1 MSRRGINHSGTGD
14 NTENDSGSE
23 DGSENDS
30 GSKDFGH
37 KYFDIIYPIVVLSF
51 VLLLCGL
58 VFGPPYWERIA
69 RENAI
74 IARENAIESAVQK
87 NKLCTT
93 DLCQRWRNSL
103 VDKTKNDIEE
113 ALREAQCKI
122 SFKIDALVDCESS
135 LEYILKEVPDA
146 NGLHCSND
154 EFNTFYYL
162 NWCKGD

>member
-1 MSRRGINHSGTGD
+1 MPRRVRNHSRIKD
-14 NTENDSGSE
+14 CAENNNETEH
-23 DGSENDS
+23 GSENDS
-30 GSKDFGH
+30 GSEGCSKTCGIFW
-37 KYFDIIYPIVVLSF
+37 F
-51 VLLLCGL
+51 VLMIVIILVLL
-58 VFGPPYWERIA
+58 VSVYWT
-69 RENAI
+69 ENA
-74 IARENAIESAVQK
+74 RKNAKEYALKQ